1 MGRYSSY
8 QREKAKAKRNE
19 VNPVMRGIGC
29 ILIVLVP
36 ILAYGTAVY
45 LVDYGVRKGWPLPAT
60 WLGIIS
66 IHPLLLKL
74 AGLSIVWNFLQ
85 AQNNLVANLAFA
97 LAIAIVIFGI
107 LAIIYG
113 FTYKLFGPPEYGP
126 TDMPPIKGRKVKRYK
141 R

>member
-29 ILIVLVP
+29 ILVVLVP
-36 ILAYGTAVY
+36 ILAYGTATY
-45 LVDYGVRKGWPLPAT
+45 IVDYGVGKGWPIPAT
-60 WLGIIS
+60 WLGIIN
-66 IHPLLLKL
+66 IPPLLLKL
-74 AGLSIVWNFLQ
+74 GGLTVIWNFLR
-85 AQNNLVANLAFA
+85 AQNNLTANLAFA
-97 LAIAIVIFGI
+97 VALTILIFGI

-113 FTYKLFGPPEYGP
+113 FTYRIFGPPQYGP
-126 TDMPPIKGRKVKRYK
+126 TDMPPVRGRKVKRYK

>member
-1 MGRYSSY
+1 MGRYTSY
-8 QREKAKAKRNE
+8 QREKAKAKRKE
-19 VNPVMRGIGC
+19 VNPIMRGIGC

-36 ILAYGTAVY
+36 ILAYGIAIYV
-45 LVDYGVRKGWPLPAT
+45 VDYGVRKGWALPPT
-60 WLGIIS
+60 WLGIIA
-66 IHPLLLKL
+66 IHPLLLRL
-74 AGLSIVWNFLQ
+74 AGLSIIWNFLQ
-85 AQNNLVANLAFA
+85 AQNNLVANLFFA
-97 LAIAIVIFGI
+97 AAIAIVIFGI

>member
-1 MGRYSSY
+1 MGRYTSY

-36 ILAYGTAVY
+36 ILAYGSAMY
-45 LVDYGVRKGWPLPAT
+45 LVDYGVRKGWPIPAT
-60 WLGIIS
+60 WLGS
-66 IHPLLLKL
+66 INIPPLLQKL
-74 AGLSIVWNFLQ
+74 AGLAVVWNFLQ
-85 AQNNLVANLAFA
+85 AQNNLTANLAFA
-97 LAIAIVIFGI
+97 VAISIVIFGI

-113 FTYKLFGPPEYGP
+113 VSYRLFGPPQYGP
-126 TDMPPIKGRKVKRYK
+126 TDMPPIRGRKVKRYK

>member
-1 MGRYSSY
+1 MGRYTSY

-29 ILIVLVP
+29 VLIVLVP
-36 ILAYGTAVY
+36 ILAYGIAIYT
-45 LVDYGVRKGWPLPAT
+45 VDYGVRTGWAIPAT
-60 WLGIIS
+60 WLGIIA
-66 IHPLLLKL
+66 IPPLLLRL
-74 AGLSIVWNFLQ
+74 AGLSIIWNFLQ
-85 AQNNLVANLAFA
+85 AQNNLVANLFFA
-97 LAIAIVIFGI
+97 AAITIVIFGI

>member
-1 MGRYSSY
+1 MGRYTSY

-29 ILIVLVP
+29 VLIVLVP

-45 LVDYGVRKGWPLPAT
+45 AVNYGVRSGWPIPAT
-60 WLGIIS
+60 WLGIIE
-66 IHPLLLKL
+66 IPPLLLKL
-74 AGLSIVWNFLQ
+74 AGLTVIWNFLR
-85 AQNNLVANLAFA
+85 AQNNLTANLVFA
-97 LAIAIVIFGI
+97 AAITIVIFGI

-113 FTYKLFGPPEYGP
+113 FTYRLFGPSQYGP
-126 TDMPPIKGRKVKRYK
+126 TDVPPIRGQKVKRYK